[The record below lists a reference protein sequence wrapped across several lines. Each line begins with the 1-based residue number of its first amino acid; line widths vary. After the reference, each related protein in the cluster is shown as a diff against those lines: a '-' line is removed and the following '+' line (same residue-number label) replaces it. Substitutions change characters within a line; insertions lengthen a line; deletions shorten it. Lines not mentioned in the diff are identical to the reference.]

1 MRSHGDPKADVFRAA
16 MLMWEMAAGKSPQH
30 PSVQTHI
37 PVYAKQQLP
46 PALMRT
52 SGFSS
57 RVNFAAHEPFRPDLE
72 ALPWKPFRALV
83 AHGWHPLAE
92 KRASAAQLLE
102 KLQTLP
108 GRWVLCATAVLYAL
122 RGEGYCLQQE
132 RQHTIVPTIVP
143 RHGSPSWCRNC
154 LITCKVVVLFP
165 AHDLTAPSPQRR
177 PQESVDPAPD
187 AGSSSDSIPTVRK
200 YPCATCAVQ

>member
-1 MRSHGDPKADVFRAA
+1 LWACVRACATPRHLLTHTHADIEEREYEVMRSHGDPKADVFRAA
-16 MLMWEMAAGKSPQH
+16 ILMWEIAAGKSPQH

-37 PVYAKQQLP
+37 PIYAKQQLP

-57 RVNFAAHEPFRPDLE
+57 RVNFAADEPFRPDLE
-72 ALPWKPFRALV
+72 ALPWKQFRALV

-108 GRWVLCATAVLYAL
+108 GR
-122 RGEGYCLQQE
+122 
-132 RQHTIVPTIVP
+132 
-143 RHGSPSWCRNC
+143 
-154 LITCKVVVLFP
+154 
-165 AHDLTAPSPQRR
+165 
-177 PQESVDPAPD
+177 
-187 AGSSSDSIPTVRK
+187 
-200 YPCATCAVQ
+200 